1 MSDTQQTSA
10 PATPEAAGAP
20 ATGAAG
26 EIPAGQAPSA
36 VAPDSWGEPRTRE
49 LTWYD
54 PMQLAAQAPLVPGV
68 EFLRRMRDGL
78 IPPPPIAAHFGL
90 DIDEVE
96 EGRVT
101 FRCAPDESGFNP
113 IGTIHGGVLC
123 TLLDTVCGCAIQS
136 VLPPGKGYTSVEI
149 KVNYVKAVRG
159 GGGPLTAEG
168 TVVKAGS
175 RVGFTEGVVR
185 DATGAVVATASST
198 LLVFDVPAS

>member
-1 MSDTQQTSA
+1 MSETQQTSA
-10 PATPEAAGAP
+10 PATPGAAGAP
-20 ATGAAG
+20 
-26 EIPAGQAPSA
+26 E
-36 VAPDSWGEPRTRE
+36 SWGEPRTRE

-54 PMQLAAQAPLVPGV
+54 PMRLAAQAPLLPGV
-68 EFLRRMRDGL
+68 EFLRRMRDGAF
-78 IPPPPIAAHFGL
+78 PPPPIAAHFGL

-101 FRCAPDESGFNP
+101 FTCAPDESGFNP

-159 GGGPLTAEG
+159 GGTLTAEG

-175 RVGFTEGVVR
+175 RVGFTEGAIR
-185 DATGAVVATASST
+185 DASGALVATATST
-198 LLVFDVPAS
+198 LLIFDIPQP

>member
-1 MSDTQQTSA
+1 MSETQQPDA
-10 PATPEAAGAP
+10 PASAHEA
-20 ATGAAG
+20 
-26 EIPAGQAPSA
+26 
-36 VAPDSWGEPRTRE
+36 WGEPRTRE
-49 LTWYD
+49 LTWFD
-54 PMQLAAQAPLVPGV
+54 PLQIAAQAPLMSGL
-68 EFLRRMRDGL
+68 EFLRRMRDGV

-90 DIDEVE
+90 DIDVVE

-101 FRCAPDESGFNP
+101 FTCAPDESGFNP

-123 TLLDTVCGCAIQS
+123 TLLDTVCGCAMQS
-136 VLPPGKGYTSVEI
+136 VLPQGKGYTSVEI

-159 GGGPLTAEG
+159 NSGPLTAEG

-198 LLVFDVPAS
+198 LLVFDLPPARS